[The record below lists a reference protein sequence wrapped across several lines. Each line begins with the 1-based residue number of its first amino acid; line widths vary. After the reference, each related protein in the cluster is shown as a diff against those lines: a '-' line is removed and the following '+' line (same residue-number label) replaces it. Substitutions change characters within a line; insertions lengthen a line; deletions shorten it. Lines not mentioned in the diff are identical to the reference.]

1 MIEYTQ
7 YNPIYSFKNIL
18 KKNLEASENI
28 REEQKKSLHKISEL
42 NSIHSQKFQGILQS
56 ESKKIERLAEK
67 TREKT
72 LSLLDSDPNA
82 LWSMWQEY
90 LTDSVQRSALV
101 FDTFR
106 KRGNV
111 YVEHLDSGMPPVLD
125 FKYEVV
131 IDGHTLSSPVNYLL
145 LKITPPK
152 GVVIDEKRA
161 PVMIID
167 PRAGHGAGIGGFKPD
182 SQVGEAFADG
192 HQVYFV
198 AFRPM
203 PEPTQTIAD
212 VRDAEIIFLKHIVEQ
227 HPHSPKPIVVG
238 NCQGGWAAML
248 LAAAVPEL
256 MGPIVL
262 NGSPMSYWAG
272 KVGDNPMRYT
282 GGMRGGAMSALMLAD
297 MGDGLFDGANLVANF
312 EGLNPSNSFFGKYYK
327 LYSNV
332 DTEAQRFL
340 DFEKWWGGYCFM
352 TEAEMRWI
360 LDNLFIGNKLATG
373 EAVLGIERVD
383 LKVIQSPIIVFASH
397 GDNITPPQQA
407 LNWIPDLY
415 ASVEEIKARGQRIV
429 YMLHDSIGHLG
440 IFVSSQIA
448 SREHVAITDTVRAI
462 EALSPGLYEMKL
474 DDEEDRVHIRF
485 EPRGM
490 GDILALGDGRDDEE
504 LFTEVAQMSNINTE
518 IYDRFIRPA
527 IQQISTPESA
537 SLMRESHPL
546 RTQRVVF
553 SDKNPI
559 MPMLDQTVATLVEE
573 RKPASPD
580 NPFIM
585 GEKMMSELIETQLNL
600 YRNLR
605 DSLTESSFFSIYSSP
620 LVKATISPKDNHLP
634 RHNSVDVR
642 QMPEVH
648 RVLENADKGGLAEGV
663 VRILHLL
670 NSARGYV
677 RRTRL
682 ERELIALG
690 HSKLFPDMDHED
702 IVKIVHQQA
711 LIVDFEPK
719 VAMDTLPILLKTVDS
734 RKTALKLVMDIAGP
748 RETMHP
754 FALKMYG
761 QIEEMLSK
769 KGRHSPSNSS
779 LEVADQINV
788 AHDESKGVE

>member
-1 MIEYTQ
+1 MFNFTQ
-7 YNPIYSFKNIL
+7 FNPINSYRNIL
-18 KKNLEASENI
+18 QKNMRTAELA
-28 REEQKKSLHKISEL
+28 RQGQKQSIHKISEL
-42 NSIHSQKFQGILQS
+42 TSIHSQKLQKVVLS
-56 ESKKIERLAEK
+56 ESKKIEALLEDTKEK
-67 TREKT
+67 VS
-72 LSLLDSDPNA
+72 SLMVTEPRA
-82 LWSMWQEY
+82 LWAMWQEY
-90 LTDSVQRSALV
+90 LTDSTQRTAMV
-101 FDTFR
+101 FETLR

-111 YVEHLDSGMPPVLD
+111 YLDHVESGMPPVLD
-125 FKYEVV
+125 FSYEII
-131 IDGHTLSSPVNYLL
+131 IDGHNLSSPVNYLL
-145 LKITPPK
+145 LKITPPP
-152 GVVIDEKRA
+152 GVIIDEKRA

-212 VRDAEIIFLKHIVEQ
+212 VRDAEIIFLKHIIDQ
-227 HPHSPKPIVVG
+227 HPHSPKPIVIG

-248 LAAAVPEL
+248 VAAAVPEL

-282 GGMRGGAMSALMLAD
+282 GGMRGGAMAALMLAD
-297 MGDGLFDGANLVANF
+297 MGNGLFDGANLVANF
-312 EGLNPSNSFFGKYYK
+312 ESLNPANSFFGKYYK

-332 DTEAQRFL
+332 DSEAQRFL

-373 EAVLGIERVD
+373 EAILGMDRVD
-383 LKVIQSPIIVFASH
+383 LKAIKSPIIVFASH

-415 ASVEEIKARGQRIV
+415 ASVEEVKARGQRIV

-448 SREHVAITDTVRAI
+448 GREHVAITDTVRAI

-474 DDEEDRVHIRF
+474 DDEDDRVHIRF

-490 GDILALGDGRDDEE
+490 GDILALGDGRDDEQ

-518 IYDRFIRPA
+518 IYDRFMRPA
-527 IQQISTPESA
+527 IQNMATSETAEF
-537 SLMRESHPL
+537 MRESHPL
-546 RTQRVVF
+546 RAQRAIF

-559 MPMLDQTVATLVEE
+559 MPMLDKALAPLTQE
-573 RKPASPD
+573 RKPASQD

-585 GEKMMSELIETQLNL
+585 AEKVASELVETQLNL
-600 YRNLR
+600 YRNMR
-605 DSLTESSFFSIYSSP
+605 DSLTETCFFSIYSSP
-620 LVKATISPKDNHLP
+620 IIKAFISPKDSGAP
-634 RHNSVDVR
+634 KRTTVDVR

-648 RVLENADKGGLAEGV
+648 NALANIDKGGLAEGV

-670 NSARGYV
+670 NDARGYV

-719 VAMDTLPILLKTVDS
+719 MAMYTLPVLLNTQSAQK
-734 RKTALKLVMDIAGP
+734 KALKLVMDIAGP
-748 RETMHP
+748 RDTMHP

-761 QIEEMLSK
+761 QIEELLHHKNS
-769 KGRHSPSNSS
+769 HSETPVTD
-779 LEVADQINV
+779 ENV
-788 AHDESKGVE
+788 VDIQVETKAEES

>member
-1 MIEYTQ
+1 MFDFSQ
-7 YNPIYSFKNIL
+7 YSPIHSYKNIL
-18 KKNLEASENI
+18 QKNMHAAESS
-28 REEQKKSLHKISEL
+28 RKEQKNSLHKISEL
-42 NSIHSQKFQGILQS
+42 TSIHSQKLQQITLL
-56 ESKKIERLAEK
+56 ESKKIEKLLEEAKEK
-67 TREKT
+67 IS
-72 LSLLDSDPNA
+72 SLMTSEPNA
-82 LWSMWQEY
+82 MWGMWQEY
-90 LTDSVQRSALV
+90 LTDSTQRSAMV
-101 FDTFR
+101 FETLR

-111 YVEHLDSGMPPVLD
+111 YLDHVESGMPPVLD
-125 FKYEVV
+125 FSYEV
-131 IDGHTLSSPVNYLL
+131 ILDGHDLSSPVNYLL
-145 LKITPPK
+145 LKINPPE

-192 HQVYFV
+192 HPVYFV
-198 AFRPM
+198 AFKPM

-212 VRDAEIIFLKHIVEQ
+212 VRDAEIVFLKYIVEQ
-227 HPHSPKPIVVG
+227 HPQSPKPIVVG

-248 LAAAVPEL
+248 VAAAAPDL

-297 MGDGLFDGANLVANF
+297 MGNGLFDGANLVANF
-312 EGLNPSNSFFGKYYK
+312 ESLNPANSFYGKYYK

-373 EAVLGIERVD
+373 EAVLGMERVD
-383 LKVIQSPIIVFASH
+383 LKAIKSPIIVFASH

-448 SREHVAITDTVRAI
+448 GREHVAITDTVRAI

-474 DDEEDRVHIRF
+474 DDGEDRVHIRF

-490 GDILALGDGRDDEE
+490 GDILALGDGRDDEQ
-504 LFTEVAQMSNINTE
+504 LFTEVAQMSDINTE
-518 IYDRFIRPA
+518 IYDRFVRPA
-527 IQQISTPESA
+527 IQNMATAESA
-537 SLMRESHPL
+537 AFIREAHPL
-546 RTQRVVF
+546 RTQRVIF
-553 SDKNPI
+553 SDRNPM
-559 MPMLDQTVATLVEE
+559 MPMLDKAAESMSQE
-573 RKPASPD
+573 RKPARKD

-585 GEKMMSELIETQLNL
+585 AEKVASELIETQMNL
-600 YRNLR
+600 YRNMR
-605 DSLTESSFFSIYSSP
+605 DSMTETCFFSIYTSP
-620 LVKATISPKDNHLP
+620 FVKAVISPKGSDLP
-634 RHNSVDVR
+634 KRVNVDVR

-648 RVLENADKGGLAEGV
+648 NALANVEKGGLAEGV

-670 NSARGYV
+670 NDARGYV

-690 HSKLFPDMDHED
+690 HSKLFPDMSHED

-719 VAMDTLPILLKTVDS
+719 LAMDALPVLLNTVS
-734 RKTALKLVMDIAGP
+734 SQKKALKLVMDIAGP

-761 QIEEMLSK
+761 QIEELLRQEV
-769 KGRHSPSNSS
+769 GHIRS
-779 LEVADQINV
+779 L
-788 AHDESKGVE
+788 AHDEDSSDLESEVKA

>member
-1 MIEYTQ
+1 MFDFSQ
-7 YNPIYSFKNIL
+7 YSPMSSYRNIL
-18 KKNLEASENI
+18 QKNMQAAQLS
-28 REEQKKSLHKISEL
+28 RQGQKQSLHKISEL
-42 NSIHSQKFQGILQS
+42 SSIHNQKLQGVMLT
-56 ESKKIERLAEK
+56 ESKKIENLLEK
-67 TREKT
+67 TKEKVT
-72 LSLLDSDPNA
+72 SLMTSEPSA
-82 LWSMWQEY
+82 LWGMWQEY
-90 LTDSVQRSALV
+90 LTDSTQRSALV
-101 FDTFR
+101 FETLR

-111 YVEHLDSGMPPVLD
+111 YLDHVESGMPPVLD
-125 FKYEVV
+125 FGYEVI
-131 IDGHTLSSPVNYLL
+131 IDGHELSTPVNYLL
-145 LKITPPK
+145 LKVTPPK
-152 GVVIDEKRA
+152 GIVIDEKRA

-203 PEPTQTIAD
+203 PEPTQTIVD

-248 LAAAVPEL
+248 LAAAVPDL

-297 MGDGLFDGANLVANF
+297 MGNGLFDGANLVANF
-312 EGLNPSNSFFGKYYK
+312 EALNPGNSFFGKYYN

-373 EAVLGIERVD
+373 EAILGMERVD
-383 LKVIQSPIIVFASH
+383 LKAIKSPIIVFASH

-448 SREHVAITDTVRAI
+448 GREHVAITDTVRAI

-518 IYDRFIRPA
+518 IYDRFVRPT
-527 IQQISTPESA
+527 IQNMSTPETA
-537 SLMRESHPL
+537 ALIRESHPL
-546 RTQRVVF
+546 RTQRVMF

-559 MPMLDQTVATLVEE
+559 MPMFDKAAEAITQE
-573 RKPASPD
+573 RKPASKD

-585 GEKMMSELIETQLNL
+585 AEKVASELVETQLNL
-600 YRNLR
+600 YRNMR
-605 DSLTESSFFSIYSSP
+605 DSMTETSFFSIYTSP
-620 LVKATISPKDNHLP
+620 LIKAIISPKDSGLP
-634 RHNSVDVR
+634 KHSIVDVR
-642 QMPEVH
+642 QLPEVH
-648 RVLENADKGGLAEGV
+648 HVLANIDKGGLAEGV

-670 NSARGYV
+670 NDARGYV

-719 VAMDTLPILLKTVDS
+719 LAIDSLPILLHTADAQK
-734 RKTALKLVMDIAGP
+734 KALKLVMDIAGP

-761 QIEEMLSK
+761 QIEDLLRHKKAHADEAPAEDEVVVLELDSK
-769 KGRHSPSNSS
+769 A
-779 LEVADQINV
+779 E
-788 AHDESKGVE
+788 

>member
-1 MIEYTQ
+1 MSSYRSILQ
-7 YNPIYSFKNIL
+7 KNMQ
-18 KKNLEASENI
+18 AA
-28 REEQKKSLHKISEL
+28 EQSRQGQKQSLHKISEL
-42 NSIHSQKFQGILQS
+42 SCIHNQKLQGVMLS
-56 ESKKIERLAEK
+56 ESKKIENLLEK
-67 TREKT
+67 TKEKAT
-72 LSLLDSDPNA
+72 ELMASEPSA
-82 LWSMWQEY
+82 LWGAWQEY
-90 LTDSVQRSALV
+90 LTDSTQRSALV
-101 FDTFR
+101 FQTLR
-106 KRGNV
+106 KRGNI
-111 YVEHLDSGMPPVLD
+111 YLDHAESGMPPVLD
-125 FKYEVV
+125 FEYEVI
-131 IDGHTLSSPVNYLL
+131 IDGHDLSTPVNYLL
-145 LKITPPK
+145 LKIMPPK

-161 PVMIID
+161 PIMIID

-182 SQVGEAFADG
+182 SQVGEAFADH

-203 PEPTQTIAD
+203 PEPAQTIVD

-227 HPHSPKPIVVG
+227 HPHSPKPIVIG
-238 NCQGGWAAML
+238 NCQGGWAAMI
-248 LAAAVPEL
+248 LAAAVPDL

-272 KVGDNPMRYT
+272 KVGNNPMRYT
-282 GGMRGGAMSALMLAD
+282 GGMRGGAISALMLAD
-297 MGDGLFDGANLVANF
+297 MGNGLFDGANLVANF
-312 EGLNPSNSFFGKYYK
+312 EALNPGNSFFGKYYN

-360 LDNLFIGNKLATG
+360 LDNLFIGNKLAAG
-373 EAVLGIERVD
+373 EAILGMERVD
-383 LKVIQSPIIVFASH
+383 LKAIKSPIIVFASH
-397 GDNITPPQQA
+397 GDHITPPQQA

-448 SREHVAITDTVRAI
+448 GREHVAITDTVRAI

-504 LFTEVAQMSNINTE
+504 LFSEVAQMSNINTE
-518 IYDRFIRPA
+518 IYDRLVRPA
-527 IQQISTPESA
+527 IQNMSTPETA
-537 SLMRESHPL
+537 DLMRESHPL
-546 RTQRVVF
+546 RTQRVMF

-559 MPMLDQTVATLVEE
+559 MPMLDKAAESITQE
-573 RKPASPD
+573 RKPAAKD

-585 GEKMMSELIETQLNL
+585 VEKVASELIETQLNL
-600 YRNLR
+600 YRSMR
-605 DSLTESSFFSIYSSP
+605 DSMTETSFFSIYTSP
-620 LVKATISPKDNHLP
+620 LIKAIVSPKDSRLP
-634 RHNSVDVR
+634 KHAMVDVR

-648 RVLENADKGGLAEGV
+648 NALTQVDKGGLAEGV

-670 NSARGYV
+670 NDARGYV

-690 HSKLFPDMDHED
+690 HSLLFPDMDHED

-719 VAMDTLPILLKTVDS
+719 LAIDSLPILLHTADAQMK
-734 RKTALKLVMDIAGP
+734 ALKLVMDIAGP

-761 QIEEMLSK
+761 QIEDLLHHKKAHADEAPPEDAIVAQEIDSK
-769 KGRHSPSNSS
+769 AK
-779 LEVADQINV
+779 
-788 AHDESKGVE
+788 

>member
-1 MIEYTQ
+1 MFDFSQ
-7 YNPIYSFKNIL
+7 YNPVYSYRNIL
-18 KKNLEASENI
+18 QKNMRVAELS
-28 REEQKKSLHKISEL
+28 RKGQKQSLHKISEL
-42 NSIHSQKFQGILQS
+42 SSIHSQKFQQVTLS
-56 ESKKIERLAEK
+56 ESKKIEQLLEEIKEK
-67 TREKT
+67 GS
-72 LSLLDSDPNA
+72 SLMSSKPHA
-82 LWSMWQEY
+82 LWGMWQEY
-90 LTDSVQRSALV
+90 LTDSTQRSALV
-101 FDTFR
+101 FETLR

-111 YVEHLDSGMPPVLD
+111 YLDHIESGMPPVLD
-125 FKYEVV
+125 FAYEVI
-131 IDGHTLSSPVNYLL
+131 IDGHNLSSPVNYML
-145 LKITPPK
+145 LKITPPP
-152 GVVIDEKRA
+152 GVLIDEKRA

-203 PEPTQTIAD
+203 PEPSQTIAD
-212 VRDAEIIFLKHIVEQ
+212 VRDAEIVFLKHIIEQ

-248 LAAAVPEL
+248 IAAAVPDL

-312 EGLNPSNSFFGKYYK
+312 EALNPSNSFFGKYYK

-332 DTEAQRFL
+332 DSEAQRFL

-373 EAVLGIERVD
+373 EAIVGMDRVD
-383 LKVIQSPIIVFASH
+383 LKAIKSPIIVFASH

-448 SREHVAITDTVRAI
+448 GREHFAITDTVRAI

-474 DDEEDRVHIRF
+474 NDEEDRVHIRF

-490 GDILALGDGRDDEE
+490 GDILALGDGRDDEQ

-518 IYDRFIRPA
+518 IYDRFLRPTVRNMA
-527 IQQISTPESA
+527 NPETA
-537 SLMRESHPL
+537 ALIRESHPL
-546 RTQRVVF
+546 RTQRVIF
-553 SDKNPI
+553 SDKNPF
-559 MPMLDQTVATLVEE
+559 MPMLDGAAESITQE
-573 RKPASPD
+573 RKPASKD
-580 NPFIM
+580 NPFTM
-585 GEKMMSELIETQLNL
+585 AENLASELIETQLKL
-600 YRNLR
+600 YSNMR
-605 DSLTESSFFSIYSSP
+605 DSMTETCFFSIYTSP
-620 LVKATISPKDNHLP
+620 LVKAIISPKESGLP
-634 RHNSVDVR
+634 KHTNVDVR
-642 QMPEVH
+642 QMPEV
-648 RVLENADKGGLAEGV
+648 LNALANVVKGGLAEGV

-670 NSARGYV
+670 NDARGYV

-719 VAMDTLPILLKTVDS
+719 LAMDTLPILLNTPTSQK
-734 RKTALKLVMDIAGP
+734 KALKLVMAIAGP

-761 QIEEMLSK
+761 QIEELLCYK
-769 KGRHSPSNSS
+769 NTHSNSRVVDEEAGDAE
-779 LEVADQINV
+779 LEAKV
-788 AHDESKGVE
+788 

>member
-1 MIEYTQ
+1 MFNFSQ
-7 YNPIYSFKNIL
+7 YSPMNSYRNIL
-18 KKNLEASENI
+18 QKNMQASELS
-28 REEQKKSLHKISEL
+28 RKGQKQSLHKISEL
-42 NSIHSQKFQGILQS
+42 SAIHNQKLQGVMLS
-56 ESKKIERLAEK
+56 ESKKIENLLEK
-67 TREKT
+67 TKEKAT
-72 LSLLDSDPNA
+72 A
-82 LWSMWQEY
+82 LMTSEPGAIWGMWQEY
-90 LTDSVQRSALV
+90 LTDSTQRSAMV
-101 FDTFR
+101 FETLR

-111 YVEHLDSGMPPVLD
+111 YLDHVESGMPPVLD
-125 FKYEVV
+125 FGYEVI
-131 IDGHTLSSPVNYLL
+131 IDGHNLSTPVNYLL

-152 GVVIDEKRA
+152 GIVIDEKRA

-192 HQVYFV
+192 HPVYFV

-203 PEPTQTIAD
+203 PEPTQTIVD
-212 VRDAEIIFLKHIVEQ
+212 VRDAEIVFLKHIIEQ

-248 LAAAVPEL
+248 LAAAVPDL

-297 MGDGLFDGANLVANF
+297 MGNGLFDGANLVANF
-312 EGLNPSNSFFGKYYK
+312 EALNPGNSFFGKYYN

-373 EAVLGIERVD
+373 EAILGMERVD
-383 LKVIQSPIIVFASH
+383 LKAIKSPIIVFASH

-429 YMLHDSIGHLG
+429 YMLHDTIGHLG

-448 SREHVAITDTVRAI
+448 GREHVAITDTVRAI

-518 IYDRFIRPA
+518 IYDRFVRPT
-527 IQQISTPESA
+527 IQNMSTPETA
-537 SLMRESHPL
+537 ALIRESHPL
-546 RTQRVVF
+546 RTQRVMF

-559 MPMLDQTVATLVEE
+559 MPMLDKAAESITQE
-573 RKPASPD
+573 RKPASKD

-585 GEKMMSELIETQLNL
+585 AEKVSSELIEAQLNM
-600 YRNLR
+600 YRSMR
-605 DSLTESSFFSIYSSP
+605 DSMTETSFFSIYTSP
-620 LVKATISPKDNHLP
+620 WIKAIISPKDSGLP
-634 RHNSVDVR
+634 KHSIVDVR
-642 QMPEVH
+642 QLPEVH
-648 RVLENADKGGLAEGV
+648 HVLANIDQGGLAEGV

-670 NSARGYV
+670 NDARGYV

-719 VAMDTLPILLKTVDS
+719 LAIDSLPILLNSVDS
-734 RKTALKLVMDIAGP
+734 QNKALKLVMDIAGP
-748 RETMHP
+748 RDTMHP

-761 QIEEMLSK
+761 QIEDLL
-769 KGRHSPSNSS
+769 RHQKTQ
-779 LEVADQINV
+779 V
-788 AHDESKGVE
+788 DEAPVEAVLAVEELDPKAE

>member
-1 MIEYTQ
+1 MFDFSQ
-7 YNPIYSFKNIL
+7 YSPIHSYKNIL
-18 KKNLEASENI
+18 QKNMHAAESS
-28 REEQKKSLHKISEL
+28 RKEQKNSLNKISEL
-42 NSIHSQKFQGILQS
+42 TSIHSQKLQQITLL
-56 ESKKIERLAEK
+56 ESKKIEKLLEEAKEK
-67 TREKT
+67 IS
-72 LSLLDSDPNA
+72 SLMTSEPNA
-82 LWSMWQEY
+82 MWGMWQEY
-90 LTDSVQRSALV
+90 LTDSTQRSAMV
-101 FDTFR
+101 FETLR

-111 YVEHLDSGMPPVLD
+111 YLDHVESGMPPVLD
-125 FKYEVV
+125 FSYEV
-131 IDGHTLSSPVNYLL
+131 ILDGHDLSSPVNYLL
-145 LKITPPK
+145 LKINPPE

-192 HQVYFV
+192 HPVYFV
-198 AFRPM
+198 AFKPM

-212 VRDAEIIFLKHIVEQ
+212 VRDAEIVFLKYIVEQ
-227 HPHSPKPIVVG
+227 HPQSPKPIVVG

-248 LAAAVPEL
+248 VAAAAPDL

-297 MGDGLFDGANLVANF
+297 MGNGLFDGANLVANF
-312 EGLNPSNSFFGKYYK
+312 ESLNPANSFYGKYYK

-373 EAVLGIERVD
+373 EAVLGMERVD
-383 LKVIQSPIIVFASH
+383 LKAIKSPIIVFASH

-448 SREHVAITDTVRAI
+448 GREHVAITDTVRAI
-462 EALSPGLYEMKL
+462 EALSPGHYEMKL
-474 DDEEDRVHIRF
+474 DDGEDRVHIRF

-490 GDILALGDGRDDEE
+490 GDILALGDGRDDEQ
-504 LFTEVAQMSNINTE
+504 LFTEVAQMSDINTE
-518 IYDRFIRPA
+518 IYDRFVRPA
-527 IQQISTPESA
+527 IQNMATAESA
-537 SLMRESHPL
+537 AFIREAHPL
-546 RTQRVVF
+546 RTQRVIF
-553 SDKNPI
+553 SDRNPM
-559 MPMLDQTVATLVEE
+559 MPMLDKAAESMSQE
-573 RKPASPD
+573 RKPARKD

-585 GEKMMSELIETQLNL
+585 AEKVASELIETQMNL
-600 YRNLR
+600 YRNMR
-605 DSLTESSFFSIYSSP
+605 DSMTETCFFSIYTSP
-620 LVKATISPKDNHLP
+620 FVKAVISPKGSDLP
-634 RHNSVDVR
+634 KRVNVDVR

-648 RVLENADKGGLAEGV
+648 NALANVEKGGLAEGV

-670 NSARGYV
+670 NDARGYV

-690 HSKLFPDMDHED
+690 HSKLFPDMSHED

-719 VAMDTLPILLKTVDS
+719 LAMDALPVLLNTVS
-734 RKTALKLVMDIAGP
+734 SQKKALKLVMDIAGP

-761 QIEEMLSK
+761 QIEELLRQEV
-769 KGRHSPSNSS
+769 GHIRS
-779 LEVADQINV
+779 L
-788 AHDESKGVE
+788 AHDEDSSDLESEVKA

>member
-1 MIEYTQ
+1 MFDFSQ
-7 YNPIYSFKNIL
+7 YNPVYSYRNIL
-18 KKNLEASENI
+18 QKNMRVAELS
-28 REEQKKSLHKISEL
+28 RKGQKQSLHKISEL
-42 NSIHSQKFQGILQS
+42 SSIHSQKFQQVTLS
-56 ESKKIERLAEK
+56 ESKKIEQLLEEIKEK
-67 TREKT
+67 GS
-72 LSLLDSDPNA
+72 SLMSSKPHA
-82 LWSMWQEY
+82 LWGMWQEY
-90 LTDSVQRSALV
+90 LTDSTQRSALV
-101 FDTFR
+101 FETLR

-111 YVEHLDSGMPPVLD
+111 YLDHIESGMPPVLD
-125 FKYEVV
+125 FAYEVI
-131 IDGHTLSSPVNYLL
+131 IDGHNLSSPVNYML
-145 LKITPPK
+145 LKITPPP
-152 GVVIDEKRA
+152 GVLIDEKRA

-203 PEPTQTIAD
+203 PEPSQTIAD
-212 VRDAEIIFLKHIVEQ
+212 VRDAEIVFLKHIIEQ

-248 LAAAVPEL
+248 IAAAVPDL

-312 EGLNPSNSFFGKYYK
+312 EALNPSNSFFGKYYK

-332 DTEAQRFL
+332 DSEAQRFL

-373 EAVLGIERVD
+373 EAIVGMDRVD
-383 LKVIQSPIIVFASH
+383 LKAIKSPIIVFASH

-448 SREHVAITDTVRAI
+448 GREHVAITDTVRAI

-474 DDEEDRVHIRF
+474 NDEEDRVHIRF

-490 GDILALGDGRDDEE
+490 GDILALGDGRDDEQ

-518 IYDRFIRPA
+518 IYDRFLRPTVRNMA
-527 IQQISTPESA
+527 NPETA
-537 SLMRESHPL
+537 ALIRESHPL
-546 RTQRVVF
+546 RTQRVIF
-553 SDKNPI
+553 SDKNPF
-559 MPMLDQTVATLVEE
+559 MPMLDGAAESITQE
-573 RKPASPD
+573 RKPASKD
-580 NPFIM
+580 NPFTM
-585 GEKMMSELIETQLNL
+585 AENLASELIETQLKL
-600 YRNLR
+600 YSNMR
-605 DSLTESSFFSIYSSP
+605 DSMTETCFFSIYTSP
-620 LVKATISPKDNHLP
+620 LVKAIISPKESGLP
-634 RHNSVDVR
+634 KHTNVDVR
-642 QMPEVH
+642 QMPEV
-648 RVLENADKGGLAEGV
+648 LNALANVVKGGLAEGV

-670 NSARGYV
+670 NDARGYV

-719 VAMDTLPILLKTVDS
+719 LAMDTLPVLLNTPTSQK
-734 RKTALKLVMDIAGP
+734 KALKLVMAIAGP

-761 QIEEMLSK
+761 QIEELLCYK
-769 KGRHSPSNSS
+769 NTHSNSRVVDEEAGDAE
-779 LEVADQINV
+779 LEAKV
-788 AHDESKGVE
+788 

>member
-1 MIEYTQ
+1 MFDFSQ
-7 YNPIYSFKNIL
+7 YNPINSYRNIL
-18 KKNLEASENI
+18 QKNMRAAELS
-28 REEQKKSLHKISEL
+28 RQGQKQSLHKISEL
-42 NSIHSQKFQGILQS
+42 TSIHSQKMQRVALS
-56 ESKKIERLAEK
+56 ESKKIEELLEETKEK
-67 TREKT
+67 VS
-72 LSLLDSDPNA
+72 SLMTSEPRA

-90 LTDSVQRSALV
+90 LTDSTQRSALV
-101 FDTFR
+101 FETLR

-111 YVEHLDSGMPPVLD
+111 YLDHVESGMPPVLD
-125 FKYEVV
+125 FAYEVI
-131 IDGHTLSSPVNYLL
+131 IDGKELSSPVNYLL
-145 LKITPPK
+145 LKITPPA

-212 VRDAEIIFLKHIVEQ
+212 VRDAEIIFLKHIIEQ
-227 HPHSPKPIVVG
+227 HPHSPKPIVIG

-248 LAAAVPEL
+248 IAAAVPEL

-297 MGDGLFDGANLVANF
+297 IGNGLFDGANLVANF
-312 EGLNPSNSFFGKYYK
+312 ESLNPANSFFGKYYK

-332 DTEAQRFL
+332 DSEAQRFL

-373 EAVLGIERVD
+373 DAVLGMERVD
-383 LKVIQSPIIVFASH
+383 LKAIKSPIIVFASH

-415 ASVEEIKARGQRIV
+415 ASVEEVKARGQRIV

-440 IFVSSQIA
+440 IFVSSEIA
-448 SREHVAITDTVRAI
+448 GREHVAITDTVRAI

-490 GDILALGDGRDDEE
+490 GDILALGDGRDDEQ

-518 IYDRFIRPA
+518 LYDRFVRPA
-527 IQQISTPESA
+527 IQNMATPETA
-537 SLMRESHPL
+537 ELIRESHPL
-546 RTQRVVF
+546 RTQRVIF
-553 SDKNPI
+553 SDRNPI
-559 MPMLDQTVATLVEE
+559 MPMLDKAAESIVRE
-573 RKPASPD
+573 RKPASID

-585 GEKMMSELIETQLNL
+585 AEKVASELIETQLNL
-600 YRNLR
+600 YRNMR
-605 DSLTESSFFSIYSSP
+605 DSMTETSFFSIYSSP
-620 LVKATISPKDNHLP
+620 MIKAFISPKDSGMP
-634 RHNSVDVR
+634 KRTTVDVR

-648 RVLENADKGGLAEGV
+648 HALENVDKGGLAEGV

-670 NSARGYV
+670 NDARGYV

-719 VAMDTLPILLKTVDS
+719 LAMYTLPVLLNTQTAQK
-734 RKTALKLVMDIAGP
+734 KALKLVMDIAGP
-748 RETMHP
+748 RDTMHP

-761 QIEEMLSK
+761 QIEELLQHK
-769 KGRHSPSNSS
+769 TVPS
-779 LEVADQINV
+779 
-788 AHDESKGVE
+788 ESIVVNNEEGPLQDDARAE

>member
-1 MIEYTQ
+1 MLDFSQ
-7 YNPIYSFKNIL
+7 YNPINSYRNIL
-18 KKNLEASENI
+18 QKNMRAAELS
-28 REEQKKSLHKISEL
+28 RQGQKQSLHKISEL
-42 NSIHSQKFQGILQS
+42 TSIHSQKLQRVALS
-56 ESKKIERLAEK
+56 ESKKIEKLLEETKEK
-67 TREKT
+67 VS
-72 LSLLDSDPNA
+72 SLMTSEPRA

-90 LTDSVQRSALV
+90 LTDSTQRSALV
-101 FDTFR
+101 FETLR

-111 YVEHLDSGMPPVLD
+111 YLDHVESGMPPVLD
-125 FKYEVV
+125 FAYEVI
-131 IDGHTLSSPVNYLL
+131 IDGKELSSPVNYLL
-145 LKITPPK
+145 LKITPPA

-212 VRDAEIIFLKHIVEQ
+212 VRDAEIIFLKHIIEQ
-227 HPHSPKPIVVG
+227 HPHSPKPIVIG

-248 LAAAVPEL
+248 IAAAVPEL

-297 MGDGLFDGANLVANF
+297 IGNGLFDGANLVANF
-312 EGLNPSNSFFGKYYK
+312 ESLNPANSFFGKYYK

-332 DTEAQRFL
+332 DSEAKRFL

-373 EAVLGIERVD
+373 DAVLGMERVD
-383 LKVIQSPIIVFASH
+383 LKAIKSPIIVFASH

-415 ASVEEIKARGQRIV
+415 ASVEEVKARGQRIV

-440 IFVSSQIA
+440 IFVSSEIA
-448 SREHVAITDTVRAI
+448 GREHVAITDTVRAI

-490 GDILALGDGRDDEE
+490 GDILALGDGRDDEQ

-518 IYDRFIRPA
+518 IYDRFVRPA
-527 IQQISTPESA
+527 IQNMATPETA
-537 SLMRESHPL
+537 ELIRESHPL
-546 RTQRVVF
+546 RTQRVIF

-559 MPMLDQTVATLVEE
+559 MPMLDKAAESLVRE
-573 RKPASPD
+573 RKPASKD

-585 GEKMMSELIETQLNL
+585 AEKVASELIETQLNL
-600 YRNLR
+600 YRNMR
-605 DSLTESSFFSIYSSP
+605 DSMTETSFFSIYSSP
-620 LVKATISPKDNHLP
+620 MIKAFIRPKDSGVP
-634 RHNSVDVR
+634 KRTTVDVR

-648 RVLENADKGGLAEGV
+648 HALENVDKGGLAEGV

-670 NSARGYV
+670 NDARGYV

-719 VAMDTLPILLKTVDS
+719 LAMYTLPVLLNTQTAQK
-734 RKTALKLVMDIAGP
+734 KALKLVMDIAGP
-748 RETMHP
+748 RDTMHP

-761 QIEEMLSK
+761 QIEELLQHKTVPAESIVV
-769 KGRHSPSNSS
+769 N
-779 LEVADQINV
+779 EEADLVQ
-788 AHDESKGVE
+788 ADAKAE

>member
-1 MIEYTQ
+1 MFNFSQ
-7 YNPIYSFKNIL
+7 YSPMNSYRNIL
-18 KKNLEASENI
+18 QKNMQASELS
-28 REEQKKSLHKISEL
+28 RKGQKQSLHKISEL
-42 NSIHSQKFQGILQS
+42 SAIHNQKLQGVMLS
-56 ESKKIERLAEK
+56 ESKKIENLLEK
-67 TREKT
+67 TKEKAT
-72 LSLLDSDPNA
+72 A
-82 LWSMWQEY
+82 LMTSEPGAIWGMWQEY
-90 LTDSVQRSALV
+90 LTDSTQRSAMV
-101 FDTFR
+101 FETLR

-111 YVEHLDSGMPPVLD
+111 YLDHVESGMPPVLD
-125 FKYEVV
+125 FGYEVI
-131 IDGHTLSSPVNYLL
+131 IDGHNLSTPVNYLL

-152 GVVIDEKRA
+152 GIVIDEKRA

-192 HQVYFV
+192 HPVYFV

-203 PEPTQTIAD
+203 PEPTQTIVD
-212 VRDAEIIFLKHIVEQ
+212 VRDAEIVFLKHIIEQ

-248 LAAAVPEL
+248 LAAAVPDL

-297 MGDGLFDGANLVANF
+297 MGNGLFDGANLVANF
-312 EGLNPSNSFFGKYYK
+312 EALNPGNSFFGKYYN

-373 EAVLGIERVD
+373 EAILGMERVD
-383 LKVIQSPIIVFASH
+383 LKAIKSPIIVFASH

-429 YMLHDSIGHLG
+429 YMLHDTIGHLG

-448 SREHVAITDTVRAI
+448 GREHVAITDTVRAI

-518 IYDRFIRPA
+518 IYDRFVRPT
-527 IQQISTPESA
+527 IQNMSTPETA
-537 SLMRESHPL
+537 ALIRESHPL
-546 RTQRVVF
+546 RTQRVMF

-559 MPMLDQTVATLVEE
+559 MPMLDKAAESITQE
-573 RKPASPD
+573 RKPASKD

-585 GEKMMSELIETQLNL
+585 AEKVSSELIETQLNM
-600 YRNLR
+600 YRSMR
-605 DSLTESSFFSIYSSP
+605 DSMTETSFFSIYTSP
-620 LVKATISPKDNHLP
+620 WIKAIISPKDSGLP
-634 RHNSVDVR
+634 KHSIVDVR
-642 QMPEVH
+642 QLPEVH
-648 RVLENADKGGLAEGV
+648 HVLANIDQGGLAEGV

-670 NSARGYV
+670 NDARGYV

-719 VAMDTLPILLKTVDS
+719 LAIDSLPILLNSVDS
-734 RKTALKLVMDIAGP
+734 QNKALKLVMDIAGP
-748 RETMHP
+748 RDTMHP

-761 QIEEMLSK
+761 QIEDLL
-769 KGRHSPSNSS
+769 RHQKTQ
-779 LEVADQINV
+779 V
-788 AHDESKGVE
+788 DEAPVEAVLAVEELDPKAE

>member
-1 MIEYTQ
+1 MLDFSQ
-7 YNPIYSFKNIL
+7 YNPINSYRNIL
-18 KKNLEASENI
+18 QKNMRAAELS
-28 REEQKKSLHKISEL
+28 RQGQKQSLHKISEL
-42 NSIHSQKFQGILQS
+42 TSIHSQKLQRVALS
-56 ESKKIERLAEK
+56 ESKKIEKLLEETKEK
-67 TREKT
+67 VS
-72 LSLLDSDPNA
+72 SLMTSEPRA

-90 LTDSVQRSALV
+90 LTDSTQRSALV
-101 FDTFR
+101 FETLR

-111 YVEHLDSGMPPVLD
+111 YLDHVESGMPPVLD
-125 FKYEVV
+125 FAYEVI
-131 IDGHTLSSPVNYLL
+131 IDGKELSSPVNYLL
-145 LKITPPK
+145 LKITPPA

-212 VRDAEIIFLKHIVEQ
+212 VRDAEIIFLKHIIEQ
-227 HPHSPKPIVVG
+227 HPHSPKPIVIG

-248 LAAAVPEL
+248 IAAAVPEL

-297 MGDGLFDGANLVANF
+297 IGNGLFDGANLVANF
-312 EGLNPSNSFFGKYYK
+312 ESLNPANSFFGKYYK

-332 DTEAQRFL
+332 DSEAKRFL

-373 EAVLGIERVD
+373 DAVLGMERVD
-383 LKVIQSPIIVFASH
+383 LKAIKSPIIVFASH

-415 ASVEEIKARGQRIV
+415 ASVEEVKARGQRIV

-440 IFVSSQIA
+440 IFVSSEIA
-448 SREHVAITDTVRAI
+448 GREHVAITDTVRAI

-490 GDILALGDGRDDEE
+490 GDILALGDGRDDEQ

-518 IYDRFIRPA
+518 MYDRFVRPA
-527 IQQISTPESA
+527 IQNMATPETA
-537 SLMRESHPL
+537 ELIRESHPL
-546 RTQRVVF
+546 RTQRVIF

-559 MPMLDQTVATLVEE
+559 MPMLDKAAESLVRE
-573 RKPASPD
+573 RKPASKD

-585 GEKMMSELIETQLNL
+585 AEKVASELIETQLNL
-600 YRNLR
+600 YRNMR
-605 DSLTESSFFSIYSSP
+605 DSMTETSFFSIYSSP
-620 LVKATISPKDNHLP
+620 MIKAFISPKDSGVP
-634 RHNSVDVR
+634 KRTTVDVR

-648 RVLENADKGGLAEGV
+648 HALENVDKGGLAEGV

-670 NSARGYV
+670 NDARGYV

-719 VAMDTLPILLKTVDS
+719 LAMYTLPVLLNTQTAQK
-734 RKTALKLVMDIAGP
+734 KALKLVMDIAGP
-748 RETMHP
+748 RDTMHP

-761 QIEEMLSK
+761 QIEELLQHKTVPAESIVV
-769 KGRHSPSNSS
+769 N
-779 LEVADQINV
+779 EEADLVQ
-788 AHDESKGVE
+788 ADAKAE

>member
-1 MIEYTQ
+1 MFDFSQ
-7 YNPIYSFKNIL
+7 YNPINSYRNIL
-18 KKNLEASENI
+18 QKNMRTAELS
-28 REEQKKSLHKISEL
+28 RQGQKQSLHKISEL
-42 NSIHSQKFQGILQS
+42 TSIHSQKLQQVALS
-56 ESKKIERLAEK
+56 ESKKIEKLLEETKEK
-67 TREKT
+67 VN
-72 LSLLDSDPNA
+72 SLMTSEPRA
-82 LWSMWQEY
+82 LWGMWQEY
-90 LTDSVQRSALV
+90 LTDSTQRSALV
-101 FDTFR
+101 FETLR

-111 YVEHLDSGMPPVLD
+111 YIDHVESGMPPVLD
-125 FKYEVV
+125 FAYEVI
-131 IDGHTLSSPVNYLL
+131 IDGKELSSPVNYLL
-145 LKITPPK
+145 LKITPPA

-212 VRDAEIIFLKHIVEQ
+212 VRDAEIIFLKHIIEQ
-227 HPHSPKPIVVG
+227 HPHSPKPIVIG

-248 LAAAVPEL
+248 IAAAVPDL

-297 MGDGLFDGANLVANF
+297 IGNGLFDGANLVANF
-312 EGLNPSNSFFGKYYK
+312 ESLNPANSFFGKYYK

-332 DTEAQRFL
+332 DSEAQRFL

-373 EAVLGIERVD
+373 DAVLGMERVD
-383 LKVIQSPIIVFASH
+383 LKAIKSPIIVFASH

-415 ASVEEIKARGQRIV
+415 ASVEEVKARGQRIV

-448 SREHVAITDTVRAI
+448 GREHVAITDTVRAI
-462 EALSPGLYEMKL
+462 EALPPGLYEMKL

-490 GDILALGDGRDDEE
+490 GDILALGDGRDDEQ

-518 IYDRFIRPA
+518 LYDRFVRPA
-527 IQQISTPESA
+527 IQNMATPETA
-537 SLMRESHPL
+537 ELIRESHPL
-546 RTQRVVF
+546 RTQRVIF

-559 MPMLDQTVATLVEE
+559 MPMLDKAAESIVRE
-573 RKPASPD
+573 RKPASID

-585 GEKMMSELIETQLNL
+585 AEKVASELIETQLNL
-600 YRNLR
+600 YRNMR
-605 DSLTESSFFSIYSSP
+605 DSMTETSFFSIYSSP
-620 LVKATISPKDNHLP
+620 MIKAFISPKDSGMP
-634 RHNSVDVR
+634 KRTTVDVR
-642 QMPEVH
+642 QMPEVQH
-648 RVLENADKGGLAEGV
+648 ALESVDKGGLAEGV

-670 NSARGYV
+670 NDARGYV

-719 VAMDTLPILLKTVDS
+719 LAMYTLPVLLNTQTAQK
-734 RKTALKLVMDIAGP
+734 KALKLVMDIAGP
-748 RETMHP
+748 RDTMHP

-761 QIEEMLSK
+761 QIEELLHHK
-769 KGRHSPSNSS
+769 TVPS
-779 LEVADQINV
+779 
-788 AHDESKGVE
+788 ESIVVNEEEDPLQDDARAE

>member
-1 MIEYTQ
+1 MFDFSQ
-7 YNPIYSFKNIL
+7 YSPMSSYRNIL
-18 KKNLEASENI
+18 QKNMQAAELSHQ
-28 REEQKKSLHKISEL
+28 EQKQSLHKISEL
-42 NSIHSQKFQGILQS
+42 SSIHNQKLQGVMLT
-56 ESKKIERLAEK
+56 ESKKIENLLEK
-67 TREKT
+67 TKEKVT
-72 LSLLDSDPNA
+72 SLMTSEPSA
-82 LWSMWQEY
+82 LWGMWQEY
-90 LTDSVQRSALV
+90 LTDSTQRSALV
-101 FDTFR
+101 FETLR

-111 YVEHLDSGMPPVLD
+111 YLDHVESGMPPVLD
-125 FKYEVV
+125 FGYEVI
-131 IDGHTLSSPVNYLL
+131 IDGHELSTPVNYLL
-145 LKITPPK
+145 LKVTPPK
-152 GVVIDEKRA
+152 GIVIDEKRA

-203 PEPTQTIAD
+203 PEPTQTIVD

-248 LAAAVPEL
+248 LAAAVPDL

-297 MGDGLFDGANLVANF
+297 MGNGLFDGANLVANF
-312 EGLNPSNSFFGKYYK
+312 EALNPGNSFFGKYYN

-373 EAVLGIERVD
+373 EAILGMERVD
-383 LKVIQSPIIVFASH
+383 LKAIKSPIIVFASH

-448 SREHVAITDTVRAI
+448 GREHVAITDTVRAI

-518 IYDRFIRPA
+518 IYDRFVRPA
-527 IQQISTPESA
+527 IQNMSTAETA
-537 SLMRESHPL
+537 ALIRESHPL
-546 RTQRVVF
+546 RTQRVMF

-559 MPMLDQTVATLVEE
+559 MPMLDKAAESIAQE
-573 RKPASPD
+573 RKPASKD

-585 GEKMMSELIETQLNL
+585 AEKVASELLETQLNL
-600 YRNLR
+600 YRSMR
-605 DSLTESSFFSIYSSP
+605 DSMTETSFFSIYTSP
-620 LVKATISPKDNHLP
+620 LIKAIISPKDSGLP
-634 RHNSVDVR
+634 KHSMVDVR

-648 RVLENADKGGLAEGV
+648 NALALVDKGGLAEGV

-670 NSARGYV
+670 NDARGYV

-719 VAMDTLPILLKTVDS
+719 LAIDSLPILLHTADTQK
-734 RKTALKLVMDIAGP
+734 KALKLVMDIAGP

-761 QIEEMLSK
+761 QIEDLLHHKKAHADEAPAEDEVVALELDSK
-769 KGRHSPSNSS
+769 A
-779 LEVADQINV
+779 E
-788 AHDESKGVE
+788 

>member
-1 MIEYTQ
+1 MFDFSQ
-7 YNPIYSFKNIL
+7 YNPMNSYRNIL
-18 KKNLEASENI
+18 QKNMDAAELS
-28 REEQKKSLHKISEL
+28 RKGQKQSLHKISEL
-42 NSIHSQKFQGILQS
+42 NSFHNKKLHSVMLS
-56 ESKKIERLAEK
+56 ETKKIEKLIDKAQEK
-67 TREKT
+67 TTT
-72 LSLLDSDPNA
+72 LMTSEPSA
-82 LWSMWQEY
+82 LWGMWQEY
-90 LTDSVQRSALV
+90 LTDSTQRSAMV
-101 FDTFR
+101 FETLR

-111 YVEHLDSGMPPVLD
+111 YLDHAELGMPPVLD
-125 FKYEVV
+125 FAYEVI
-131 IDGHTLSSPVNYLL
+131 IDGHNLSTPVNYLL
-145 LKITPPK
+145 LKITPPE
-152 GVVIDEKRA
+152 GIVIDEKRA

-182 SQVGEAFADG
+182 SQVGEAFTDG

-203 PEPTQTIAD
+203 PEPTQTILD
-212 VRDAEIIFLKHIVEQ
+212 VRDAEIVFLKHIIEQ
-227 HPHSPKPIVVG
+227 HPQSPKPIVVG

-248 LAAAVPEL
+248 VAAEVPEL

-282 GGMRGGAMSALMLAD
+282 GGMRGGAVPALMMAD
-297 MGDGLFDGANLVANF
+297 LGNGLFDGANLVSNF
-312 EGLNPSNSFFGKYYK
+312 ESLNPENSLFGKYYN
-327 LYSNV
+327 LYSKV

-340 DFEKWWGGYCFM
+340 EFEKWWGGYCFM

-373 EAVLGIERVD
+373 EAILGMERVD
-383 LKVIQSPIIVFASH
+383 LKAIKSPIIVFASH

-448 SREHVAITDTVRAI
+448 GREHVAITDTVRAI
-462 EALSPGLYEMKL
+462 EALSPGLYQMVL

-518 IYDRFIRPA
+518 IYDRFLRPA
-527 IQQISTPESA
+527 IQSISTPETA
-537 SLMRESHPL
+537 ALIRESHPL
-546 RTQRVVF
+546 RTQRVIF

-559 MPMLDQTVATLVEE
+559 MPLLDKAAESITQV
-573 RKPASPD
+573 RKPVSKD

-585 GEKMMSELIETQLNL
+585 AEKVASECIAAQLNM
-600 YRNLR
+600 YRSIR
-605 DSLTESSFFSIYSSP
+605 DSMTETSFFSIYTSP
-620 LVKATISPKDNHLP
+620 WTKAFISPKDSGLP
-634 RHNSVDVR
+634 KHSMVDVR
-642 QMPEVH
+642 QMPEVY
-648 RVLENADKGGLAEGV
+648 RALAKIDQGGLAEGV

-670 NSARGYV
+670 NDARGYV

-690 HSKLFPDMDHED
+690 HSTLFPDMEHED
-702 IVKIVHQQA
+702 IVKLVHQQA

-719 VAMDTLPILLKTVDS
+719 LAIDSLPILLNSADS
-734 RKTALKLVMDIAGP
+734 QQKALKLVMEIAGP
-748 RETMHP
+748 RDTMHP

-761 QIEEMLSK
+761 QIEDLLCHQKDPVEEVILEDTMLIEELDPK
-769 KGRHSPSNSS
+769 
-779 LEVADQINV
+779 ADQ
-788 AHDESKGVE
+788 S

>member
-1 MIEYTQ
+1 MFDFSQ
-7 YNPIYSFKNIL
+7 YNPINSYRNIL
-18 KKNLEASENI
+18 QKNMRTAELS
-28 REEQKKSLHKISEL
+28 RQGQKQSLHKISEL
-42 NSIHSQKFQGILQS
+42 TSIHAQKLQRVALS
-56 ESKKIERLAEK
+56 ESKKIEKLLEETKEK
-67 TREKT
+67 VN
-72 LSLLDSDPNA
+72 SLMTSEPRA
-82 LWSMWQEY
+82 LWGMWQEY
-90 LTDSVQRSALV
+90 LTDSTQRSALV
-101 FDTFR
+101 FETLR

-111 YVEHLDSGMPPVLD
+111 YLDHVESGMPPVLD
-125 FKYEVV
+125 FSYEVI
-131 IDGHTLSSPVNYLL
+131 IDGKELSSPVNYLL
-145 LKITPPK
+145 LKITPPA

-212 VRDAEIIFLKHIVEQ
+212 VRDAEIIFLKHIIEQ
-227 HPHSPKPIVVG
+227 HPHSPKPIVIG

-248 LAAAVPEL
+248 VAAAVPES

-297 MGDGLFDGANLVANF
+297 IGNGLFDGANLVANF
-312 EGLNPSNSFFGKYYK
+312 ESLNPANSFFGKYYK

-332 DTEAQRFL
+332 DSEAKRFL

-373 EAVLGIERVD
+373 DAVLGMERVD
-383 LKVIQSPIIVFASH
+383 LKAIKSPIIVFASH

-415 ASVEEIKARGQRIV
+415 ASVEEVKARGQRIV

-440 IFVSSQIA
+440 IFVSSEIA
-448 SREHVAITDTVRAI
+448 GREHVAITDTVRAI

-490 GDILALGDGRDDEE
+490 GDILALGDGRDDEQ

-518 IYDRFIRPA
+518 MYDRFVRPA
-527 IQQISTPESA
+527 IQNMATPETA
-537 SLMRESHPL
+537 EFIRESHPL
-546 RTQRVVF
+546 RTQRVMF

-559 MPMLDQTVATLVEE
+559 MPMLDKAAESIVRE
-573 RKPASPD
+573 RKPASKD

-585 GEKMMSELIETQLNL
+585 AEKVASELIETQLNL
-600 YRNLR
+600 YRNMR
-605 DSLTESSFFSIYSSP
+605 DSMTETSFFSIYSSP
-620 LVKATISPKDNHLP
+620 MIKAFISPKDSGVP
-634 RHNSVDVR
+634 KRTTVDVR

-648 RVLENADKGGLAEGV
+648 HALENVDKGGLAEGV

-670 NSARGYV
+670 NDARGYV

-719 VAMDTLPILLKTVDS
+719 LAMYTLPVLLNTQTAQK
-734 RKTALKLVMDIAGP
+734 KALKLVMDIAGP
-748 RETMHP
+748 RDTMHP

-761 QIEEMLSK
+761 QIEELLQHKTVPAESIVV
-769 KGRHSPSNSS
+769 N
-779 LEVADQINV
+779 EEADLVQ
-788 AHDESKGVE
+788 ADAKAE

>member
-1 MIEYTQ
+1 MFDFSQ
-7 YNPIYSFKNIL
+7 YNPINSYRNIL
-18 KKNLEASENI
+18 QKNMRAAELS
-28 REEQKKSLHKISEL
+28 RQGQKQSLHKISEL
-42 NSIHSQKFQGILQS
+42 TSIHSQKMQRVALS
-56 ESKKIERLAEK
+56 ESKKIEELLEETKEK
-67 TREKT
+67 VS
-72 LSLLDSDPNA
+72 SLMTSEPRA

-90 LTDSVQRSALV
+90 LTDSTQRSALV
-101 FDTFR
+101 FETLR

-111 YVEHLDSGMPPVLD
+111 YLDHVESGMPPVLD
-125 FKYEVV
+125 FAYEVI
-131 IDGHTLSSPVNYLL
+131 IDGKELSSPVNYLL
-145 LKITPPK
+145 LKITPPA

-212 VRDAEIIFLKHIVEQ
+212 VRDAEIIFLKHIIEQ
-227 HPHSPKPIVVG
+227 HPHSPKPIVIG

-248 LAAAVPEL
+248 IAAAVPEL

-297 MGDGLFDGANLVANF
+297 IGNGLFDGANLVANF
-312 EGLNPSNSFFGKYYK
+312 ESLNPANSFFGKYYK

-332 DTEAQRFL
+332 DSEAQRFL

-373 EAVLGIERVD
+373 DAVLGMERVD
-383 LKVIQSPIIVFASH
+383 LKAIKSPIIVFASH

-415 ASVEEIKARGQRIV
+415 ASVEEVKARGQRIV

-440 IFVSSQIA
+440 IFVSSEIA
-448 SREHVAITDTVRAI
+448 GREHVAITDTVRAI

-490 GDILALGDGRDDEE
+490 GDILALGDGRDDEQ

-518 IYDRFIRPA
+518 IYDRFVRPA
-527 IQQISTPESA
+527 IQNMATPETA
-537 SLMRESHPL
+537 ELIRESHPL
-546 RTQRVVF
+546 RTQRVIF
-553 SDKNPI
+553 SDRNPI
-559 MPMLDQTVATLVEE
+559 MPMLDKAAESIVRE
-573 RKPASPD
+573 RKPASID

-585 GEKMMSELIETQLNL
+585 AEKVASELIETQLNL
-600 YRNLR
+600 YRNMR
-605 DSLTESSFFSIYSSP
+605 DSMTETSFFSIYSSP
-620 LVKATISPKDNHLP
+620 MIKAFISPKDSGMP
-634 RHNSVDVR
+634 KRTTVDVR

-648 RVLENADKGGLAEGV
+648 HALENVDKGGLAEGV

-670 NSARGYV
+670 NDARGYV

-719 VAMDTLPILLKTVDS
+719 LAMYTLPVLLNTQTAQK
-734 RKTALKLVMDIAGP
+734 KALKLVMDIAGP
-748 RETMHP
+748 RDTMHP

-761 QIEEMLSK
+761 QIEELLQHK
-769 KGRHSPSNSS
+769 TVPS
-779 LEVADQINV
+779 
-788 AHDESKGVE
+788 ESIVVNNEEGPLQDDARAE

>member
-1 MIEYTQ
+1 MFDFSQ
-7 YNPIYSFKNIL
+7 YNPMNSYRNIL
-18 KKNLEASENI
+18 QKNMQASELS
-28 REEQKKSLHKISEL
+28 RKGQKQSLHKISEL
-42 NSIHSQKFQGILQS
+42 SAIHNQKLQGVMLS
-56 ESKKIERLAEK
+56 ESKKIENLLEK
-67 TREKT
+67 TKEKAT
-72 LSLLDSDPNA
+72 A
-82 LWSMWQEY
+82 LMTSEPGAIWGMWQEY
-90 LTDSVQRSALV
+90 LTDSTQRSAMV
-101 FDTFR
+101 FETLR

-111 YVEHLDSGMPPVLD
+111 YLDHVESGMPPVLD
-125 FKYEVV
+125 FGYEVI
-131 IDGHTLSSPVNYLL
+131 IDGHNLSTPVNYLL

-152 GVVIDEKRA
+152 GIVIDEKRA

-192 HQVYFV
+192 HPVYFV

-203 PEPTQTIAD
+203 PEPTQTIVD
-212 VRDAEIIFLKHIVEQ
+212 VRDAEIVFLKHIIEQ

-248 LAAAVPEL
+248 LAAAVPDL

-297 MGDGLFDGANLVANF
+297 MGNGLFDGANLVANF
-312 EGLNPSNSFFGKYYK
+312 EALNPGNSFFGKYYN

-373 EAVLGIERVD
+373 EAILGMERVD
-383 LKVIQSPIIVFASH
+383 LKAIKSPIIVFASH

-429 YMLHDSIGHLG
+429 YMLHDTIGHLG

-448 SREHVAITDTVRAI
+448 GREHVAITDTVRAI

-518 IYDRFIRPA
+518 IYDRFVRPT
-527 IQQISTPESA
+527 IQNMSTPETA
-537 SLMRESHPL
+537 ALIRESHPL
-546 RTQRVVF
+546 RTQRVMF

-559 MPMLDQTVATLVEE
+559 MPMLDKAAESITQE
-573 RKPASPD
+573 RKPASKD

-585 GEKMMSELIETQLNL
+585 AEKVSSELIEAQLNM
-600 YRNLR
+600 YRSMR
-605 DSLTESSFFSIYSSP
+605 DSMTETSFFSIYTSP
-620 LVKATISPKDNHLP
+620 WIKAIISPKDSGLP
-634 RHNSVDVR
+634 KHSIVDVR
-642 QMPEVH
+642 QLPEVH
-648 RVLENADKGGLAEGV
+648 HVLANIDQGGLAEGV

-670 NSARGYV
+670 NDARGYV

-690 HSKLFPDMDHED
+690 HSKLFPDMDHEE

-719 VAMDTLPILLKTVDS
+719 LAIDSLPILLNSVDS
-734 RKTALKLVMDIAGP
+734 QNKALKLVMDIAGP
-748 RETMHP
+748 RDTMHP

-761 QIEEMLSK
+761 QIEDLL
-769 KGRHSPSNSS
+769 RHQKTQ
-779 LEVADQINV
+779 V
-788 AHDESKGVE
+788 DEAPVEAVLAVEELDPKAE

>member
-1 MIEYTQ
+1 MFDFSQ
-7 YNPIYSFKNIL
+7 YNPINSYRNIL
-18 KKNLEASENI
+18 QKNMRAAELS
-28 REEQKKSLHKISEL
+28 RQGQKQSLHKISEL
-42 NSIHSQKFQGILQS
+42 TSIHSQKMQRVALS
-56 ESKKIERLAEK
+56 ESKKIEELLEETKEK
-67 TREKT
+67 VS
-72 LSLLDSDPNA
+72 SLMTSEPRA

-90 LTDSVQRSALV
+90 LTDSTQRSALV
-101 FDTFR
+101 FETLR

-111 YVEHLDSGMPPVLD
+111 YLDHVESGMPPVLD
-125 FKYEVV
+125 FAYEVI
-131 IDGHTLSSPVNYLL
+131 IDGKELSSPVNYLL
-145 LKITPPK
+145 LKITPPA

-212 VRDAEIIFLKHIVEQ
+212 VRDAEIIFLKHIIEQ
-227 HPHSPKPIVVG
+227 HPHSPKPIVIG

-248 LAAAVPEL
+248 IAAAVPEL

-262 NGSPMSYWAG
+262 NGTPMSYWAG

-297 MGDGLFDGANLVANF
+297 IGNGLFDGANLVANF
-312 EGLNPSNSFFGKYYK
+312 ESLNPANSFFGKYYK

-332 DTEAQRFL
+332 DSEAKRFL

-373 EAVLGIERVD
+373 DAVLGMERVD
-383 LKVIQSPIIVFASH
+383 LKAIKSPIIVFASH

-415 ASVEEIKARGQRIV
+415 ASVEEVKARGQRIV

-440 IFVSSQIA
+440 IFVSSEIA
-448 SREHVAITDTVRAI
+448 GREHVAITDTVRAI

-490 GDILALGDGRDDEE
+490 GDILALGDGRDDEQ

-518 IYDRFIRPA
+518 IYDRFVRPA
-527 IQQISTPESA
+527 IQNMATPETA
-537 SLMRESHPL
+537 ELIRESHPL
-546 RTQRVVF
+546 RTQRVIF

-559 MPMLDQTVATLVEE
+559 MPMLDKAAESLVRE
-573 RKPASPD
+573 RKPASKD

-585 GEKMMSELIETQLNL
+585 AEKVASELIETQLNL
-600 YRNLR
+600 YRNMR
-605 DSLTESSFFSIYSSP
+605 DSMTETSFFSIYSSP
-620 LVKATISPKDNHLP
+620 MIKAFISPKDSGMP
-634 RHNSVDVR
+634 KRTTVDVR

-648 RVLENADKGGLAEGV
+648 HALENVDKGGLAEGV

-670 NSARGYV
+670 NDARGYV

-719 VAMDTLPILLKTVDS
+719 LAMYTLPVLLNTQTAQK
-734 RKTALKLVMDIAGP
+734 KALKLVMDIAGP
-748 RETMHP
+748 RDTMHP

-761 QIEEMLSK
+761 QIEELLQHK
-769 KGRHSPSNSS
+769 TVPS
-779 LEVADQINV
+779 
-788 AHDESKGVE
+788 ESIVVNNEEGPLQDDARAE

>member
-1 MIEYTQ
+1 MFDFSQ
-7 YNPIYSFKNIL
+7 YNPMNSYRNIL
-18 KKNLEASENI
+18 QKNMQASELS
-28 REEQKKSLHKISEL
+28 RKGQKQSLHKISEL
-42 NSIHSQKFQGILQS
+42 SAIHNQKLQGVMLS
-56 ESKKIERLAEK
+56 ESKKIENLLEK
-67 TREKT
+67 TKEKAT
-72 LSLLDSDPNA
+72 A
-82 LWSMWQEY
+82 LMTSEPGAIWGMWQEY
-90 LTDSVQRSALV
+90 LTDSTQRSAMV
-101 FDTFR
+101 FETLR

-111 YVEHLDSGMPPVLD
+111 YLDHVESGMPPVLD
-125 FKYEVV
+125 FGYEVI
-131 IDGHTLSSPVNYLL
+131 IDGHNLSTPVNYLL

-152 GVVIDEKRA
+152 GIVIDEKRA

-192 HQVYFV
+192 HPVYFV

-203 PEPTQTIAD
+203 PEPTQTIVD
-212 VRDAEIIFLKHIVEQ
+212 VRDAEIVFLKHIIEQ

-248 LAAAVPEL
+248 LAAAVPDL

-297 MGDGLFDGANLVANF
+297 MGNGLFDGANLVANF
-312 EGLNPSNSFFGKYYK
+312 EALNPGNSFFGKYYN

-373 EAVLGIERVD
+373 EAILGMERVD
-383 LKVIQSPIIVFASH
+383 LKAIKSPIIVFASH

-429 YMLHDSIGHLG
+429 YMLHDTIGHLG

-448 SREHVAITDTVRAI
+448 GREHVAITDTVRAI

-518 IYDRFIRPA
+518 IYDRFVRPT
-527 IQQISTPESA
+527 IQNMSTPETA
-537 SLMRESHPL
+537 ALIRESHPL
-546 RTQRVVF
+546 RTQRVMF

-559 MPMLDQTVATLVEE
+559 MPMLDKAAESITQE
-573 RKPASPD
+573 RKPASKD

-585 GEKMMSELIETQLNL
+585 AEKVSSELIEAQLNM
-600 YRNLR
+600 YRSMR
-605 DSLTESSFFSIYSSP
+605 DSMTETSFFSIYTSP
-620 LVKATISPKDNHLP
+620 WIKAIISPKDSGLP
-634 RHNSVDVR
+634 KHSIVDVR
-642 QMPEVH
+642 QLPEVH
-648 RVLENADKGGLAEGV
+648 HVLANIDQGGLAEGV

-670 NSARGYV
+670 NDARGYV

-719 VAMDTLPILLKTVDS
+719 LAIDSLPILLNSVDS
-734 RKTALKLVMDIAGP
+734 QNKALKLVMDIAGP
-748 RETMHP
+748 RDTMHP

-761 QIEEMLSK
+761 QIEDLL
-769 KGRHSPSNSS
+769 RHQKTQ
-779 LEVADQINV
+779 V
-788 AHDESKGVE
+788 DEAPIEAVLAVEELDPKAE

>member
-1 MIEYTQ
+1 MFDFSQ
-7 YNPIYSFKNIL
+7 YNPINSYRNIL
-18 KKNLEASENI
+18 QKNMRTAELS
-28 REEQKKSLHKISEL
+28 RQGQKQSLHKISEL
-42 NSIHSQKFQGILQS
+42 TSIHSQKLQRVALS
-56 ESKKIERLAEK
+56 ESKKIEKLLEETKEK
-67 TREKT
+67 VS
-72 LSLLDSDPNA
+72 SLMTSEPRA

-90 LTDSVQRSALV
+90 LTDSTQRSALV
-101 FDTFR
+101 FETLR

-111 YVEHLDSGMPPVLD
+111 YLDHVESGMPPVLD
-125 FKYEVV
+125 FAYEVI
-131 IDGHTLSSPVNYLL
+131 IDGKELSSPVNYLL
-145 LKITPPK
+145 LKITPPA

-212 VRDAEIIFLKHIVEQ
+212 VRDAEIIFLKHIIEQ
-227 HPHSPKPIVVG
+227 HPHSPKPIVIG

-248 LAAAVPEL
+248 IAAAVPEL

-297 MGDGLFDGANLVANF
+297 IGNGLFDGANLVANF
-312 EGLNPSNSFFGKYYK
+312 ESLNPANSFFGKYYK

-332 DTEAQRFL
+332 DSEAKRFL

-373 EAVLGIERVD
+373 DAVLGMERVD
-383 LKVIQSPIIVFASH
+383 LKAIKSPIIVFASH

-415 ASVEEIKARGQRIV
+415 ASVEEVKARGQRIV

-440 IFVSSQIA
+440 IFVSSEIA
-448 SREHVAITDTVRAI
+448 GREHVAITDTVRAI

-490 GDILALGDGRDDEE
+490 GDILALGDGRDDEQ

-518 IYDRFIRPA
+518 IYDRFVRPA
-527 IQQISTPESA
+527 IQNMATPETA
-537 SLMRESHPL
+537 ELIRESHPL
-546 RTQRVVF
+546 RTQRVIF

-559 MPMLDQTVATLVEE
+559 MPMLDKAAESLVRE
-573 RKPASPD
+573 RKPASKD

-585 GEKMMSELIETQLNL
+585 AEKVASELIETQLNL
-600 YRNLR
+600 YRNMR
-605 DSLTESSFFSIYSSP
+605 DSMTETSFFSIYSSP
-620 LVKATISPKDNHLP
+620 MIKAFISPKDSGVP
-634 RHNSVDVR
+634 KRTTVDVR

-648 RVLENADKGGLAEGV
+648 HALENVDKGGLAEGV

-670 NSARGYV
+670 NDARGYV

-719 VAMDTLPILLKTVDS
+719 LAMYTLPVLLNTQTAQK
-734 RKTALKLVMDIAGP
+734 KALKLVMDIAGP
-748 RETMHP
+748 RDTMHP

-761 QIEEMLSK
+761 QIEELLQHKTVPAESIVV
-769 KGRHSPSNSS
+769 N
-779 LEVADQINV
+779 EEADLVQ
-788 AHDESKGVE
+788 ADAKAE